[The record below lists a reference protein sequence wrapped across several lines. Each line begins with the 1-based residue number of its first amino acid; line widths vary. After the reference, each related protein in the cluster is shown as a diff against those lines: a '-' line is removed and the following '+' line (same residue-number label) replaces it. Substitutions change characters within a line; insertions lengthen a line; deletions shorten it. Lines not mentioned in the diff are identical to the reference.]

1 MAFVPPCL
9 VHNSDCL
16 LSNIHPITPQEAPSS
31 LSAVEKTGMEGL
43 SMHTNR
49 DIGIN
54 YIKARKDHRCYGMGL
69 GIIILDDV
77 YPGFP
82 GDVRNAS
89 AFSFPI
95 QYEIAEGVDIQG
107 LVRSED
113 KSPYLKPVQKAA
125 KKLEKM
131 GCRAIAAECGYFAY
145 FQQDIAGSVDIPV
158 FMSSLLQ
165 VPLAQQLIGPEKVVG
180 ILAAERKYL
189 TDAHLEAVGIQL
201 GSNYLVGGAED
212 DGRCPE
218 FEHLWHADKR
228 PDPVGAYYDKAEEEF
243 VAVAIDF
250 YKSHPN
256 MGAMMLECTGMQ
268 PFARS
273 LQRQIDIPIFSW
285 GTLLD
290 YAYSVVVHRDYYGH
304 V

>member
-1 MAFVPPCL
+1 ML
-9 VHNSDCL
+9 Y
-16 LSNIHPITPQEAPSS
+16 Q
-31 LSAVEKTGMEGL
+31 
-43 SMHTNR
+43 NR
-49 DIGIN
+49 DMGIN

-89 AFSFPI
+89 AFPFPI
-95 QYEIAEGVDIQG
+95 QYEIAEGVDIWA
-107 LVRSED
+107 LVHEKD
-113 KSPYLKPVQKAA
+113 KSPCREPILRAA

-145 FQQDIAGSVDIPV
+145 FQKDVAAHVDVPV

-165 VPLAQQLIGPEKVVG
+165 VSWAQQVIGPAKVVG
-180 ILAAERKYL
+180 LLAARSKQL
-189 TDAHLEAVGIQL
+189 TNAHLEAVGIRL
-201 GSNYLVGGAED
+201 GSNYVIAGAED
-212 DGRCPE
+212 DGRCAE
-218 FEHLWHADKR
+218 FEHLWYAPKR
-228 PDPVGAYYDKAEEEF
+228 PDPPGAYYDKAKKEF
-243 VAVAIDF
+243 VAVAVEF
-250 YKSHPN
+250 YEAHPN

-268 PFARS
+268 PFARAI
-273 LQRQIDIPIFSW
+273 QREIDIPIFSW

-290 YAYSVVVHRDYYGH
+290 YAYSVAVHRDYYGH